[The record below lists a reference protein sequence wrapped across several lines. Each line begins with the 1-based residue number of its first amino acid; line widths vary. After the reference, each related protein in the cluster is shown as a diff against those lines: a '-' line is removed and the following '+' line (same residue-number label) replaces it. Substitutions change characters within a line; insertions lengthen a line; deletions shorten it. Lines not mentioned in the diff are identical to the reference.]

1 MIACP
6 TCILE
11 PVFAGGTGGGTDRTI
26 AIHDV
31 TKIGMVKGASI
42 TGVTVS
48 CDTGGSSCCGVDTG
62 DVSIGDMT
70 DEVASGIC
78 DVHCCGSGSLSC
90 CGGGANED
98 IVVGQFAAC
107 DQQSE
112 GACTMGFSGVMG
124 DGEEVFADG
133 VALES
138 GSDLLEVTL
147 AVSSTGFFTGRVQCG
162 EEHTSE
168 DRDDG
173 DYYQQYDRRNSFFLL
188 LKHIPVY

>member
-1 MIACP
+1 MVEC
-6 TCILE
+6 
-11 PVFAGGTGGGTDRTI
+11 GGGF
-26 AIHDV
+26 
-31 TKIGMVKGASI
+31 I
-42 TGVTVS
+42 TVC
-48 CDTGGSSCCGVDTG
+48 CDTGGSSVSGVDTG
-62 DVSIGDMT
+62 DVSIGDVV
-70 DEVASGIC
+70 DESTSGSGDALQI
-78 DVHCCGSGSLSC
+78 CGSGSLSC

-168 DRDDG
+168 DRDDS
-173 DYYQQYDRRNSFFLL
+173 DNNQQLDKRELTILNVNIIFVF
-188 LKHIPVY
+188 